1 MEQFLTPR
9 NALLLA
15 SLLFCVG
22 VYGVLARRN
31 LLVMLMSLEMM
42 LVAAN
47 VALVAFS
54 RWHGGELGLLERT
67 ADPEAFRHAHTGQF
81 FTLMVMTVAAGEVGV
96 GLAIVVTLYRSRH
109 SLNLDAAKELRH

>member
-1 MEQFLTPR
+1 VEEMLTPR
-9 NALLLA
+9 NALLL
-15 SLLFCVG
+15 STLLFSIG

-31 LLVMLMSLEMM
+31 LLVMLMSLELM

-54 RWHGGELGLLERT
+54 RWHGGQLGT
-67 ADPEAFRHAHTGQF
+67 ATDAAAFRFAQTGQF

-96 GLAIVVTLYRSRH
+96 GLAIIVTLYRTRH
-109 SLNLDAAKELRH
+109 TLDLDGARELRH